1 MNQKNFNAVVAETI
15 STINQLI
22 QVKGGEYAGSE
33 DRLANFKRG
42 AELVGVSSLQTL
54 LIHLSKHYDA
64 IATYVRDEASGK
76 ERVRSEPI
84 TGRFDDIIVYCILA
98 KALIAE
104 SEGEP
109 RRDDILDTSGLCSG
123 IGHAGC
129 SLSDLQATS
138 ATR

>member
-1 MNQKNFNAVVAETI
+1 MNQENFNAVVAETI
-15 STINQLI
+15 STINKLI

-42 AELVGVSSLQTL
+42 AELVGVSPLQTL
-54 LIHLSKHYDA
+54 LIYLSKHYDA
-64 IATYVRDEASGK
+64 VSTYVRDEAGGK

-84 TGRFDDIIVYCILA
+84 AGRFDDIIVYCILA

-104 SEGEP
+104 SKGEP
-109 RRDDILDTSGLCSG
+109 RGDDLLHPAGLCG
-123 IGHAGC
+123 GVGHAGR